1 MGSIFSKCLENYF
14 LGRNGLMLIVKMFFF
29 FLEMGLG
36 FWDIISD
43 WLYYY

>member
-1 MGSIFSKCLENYF
+1 MGSFFSKSLGHSF
-14 LGRNGLMLIVKMFFF
+14 LGRNGLILIVKMFFF
-29 FLEMGLG
+29 YLEMGLG